1 MREMSSFSVICLFR
15 VAGAG
20 LTRHASDIKK
30 IYEGQSFYK
39 DKGKWWG
46 NYQIN
51 DLVVF
56 NNFKGSNYQLPH
68 RLKLLDCFP
77 YVIESRGVY
86 EIY

>member
-1 MREMSSFSVICLFR
+1 MREISSLSMISLFR
-15 VAGAG
+15 VPDSG
-20 LTRHASDIKK
+20 LSRHDSDIREIK
-30 IYEGQSFYK
+30 EGHSFYK
-39 DKGKWWG
+39 DKGKWWA

-56 NNFKGSNYQLPH
+56 DNIKGSDFQLPQC
-68 RLKLLDCFP
+68 LKLLDCFI

>member
-1 MREMSSFSVICLFR
+1 MREISSFSMMCLFR
-15 VAGAG
+15 VPGAG
-20 LTRHASDIKK
+20 LSRHDSDIWK
-30 IYEGQSFYK
+30 IDEGQSIYK
-39 DKGKWWG
+39 GKGKWWG

-56 NNFKGSNYQLPH
+56 NNFTGSDYQLPQ

-77 YVIESRGVY
+77 YVMGSGGVY

>member
-1 MREMSSFSVICLFR
+1 MIYLFR
-15 VAGAG
+15 VPGAG
-20 LTRHASDIKK
+20 LSRHASDIRK

-56 NNFKGSNYQLPH
+56 NDFKGSDYQLPQ
-68 RLKLLDCFP
+68 RLQLLDCFP
-77 YVIESRGVY
+77 YVMESRGVY
-86 EIY
+86 KIY

>member
-1 MREMSSFSVICLFR
+1 MICLFR
-15 VAGAG
+15 VPGAG
-20 LTRHASDIKK
+20 LRRHADNIRK

-39 DKGKWWG
+39 DKDKWWG
-46 NYQIN
+46 NCQIN

-56 NNFKGSNYQLPH
+56 NDFKGSNYQLPH
-68 RLKLLDCFP
+68 LLKLLDRFP

>member
-1 MREMSSFSVICLFR
+1 MPGYQDMLVIL
-15 VAGAG
+15 G
-20 LTRHASDIKK
+20 KYNK
-30 IYEGQSFYK
+30 GQSLYK

-56 NNFKGSNYQLPH
+56 NDFKGSDYQLPQ
-68 RLKLLDCFP
+68 RLKVLDCFP
-77 YVIESRGVY
+77 YVIESKRLY

>member
-1 MREMSSFSVICLFR
+1 MSSFSMICLFR

-20 LTRHASDIKK
+20 LRRHSSDIRK
-30 IYEGQSFYK
+30 ICEGQSFYK
-39 DKGKWWG
+39 DKGTWWG

-56 NNFKGSNYQLPH
+56 NDFKGSNYQLPH

-77 YVIESRGVY
+77 YVIESRVVY

>member
-1 MREMSSFSVICLFR
+1 MSSFSMICLFR
-15 VAGAG
+15 VPGAE
-20 LTRHASDIKK
+20 LSRHAGDIRK
-30 IYEGQSFYK
+30 ICKGQPLYK

-56 NNFKGSNYQLPH
+56 NDFKGSNYQLPQ

-77 YVIESRGVY
+77 YVIESKRLYEVY
-86 EIY
+86 

>member
-1 MREMSSFSVICLFR
+1 MSSFSIICLLR
-15 VAGAG
+15 VPGAG
-20 LTRHASDIKK
+20 LSRHASDIRKV
-30 IYEGQSFYK
+30 YESQSFYK

-56 NNFKGSNYQLPH
+56 NDFKGSDYQLPH
-68 RLKLLDCFP
+68 RLKLLDWFP

-86 EIY
+86 

>member
-1 MREMSSFSVICLFR
+1 MLVTLGKYTKVSRF
-15 VAGAG
+15 
-20 LTRHASDIKK
+20 IKT
-30 IYEGQSFYK
+30 
-39 DKGKWWG
+39 KGKWWG

-77 YVIESRGVY
+77 YVIDSREVY
-86 EIY
+86 EIYFPYHCYN

>member
-1 MREMSSFSVICLFR
+1 MICLFR
-15 VAGAG
+15 VS
-20 LTRHASDIKK
+20 RHASDIRK
-30 IYEGQSFYK
+30 IFEGQSIYK

-56 NNFKGSNYQLPH
+56 NDFKGSDYQMSQ
-68 RLKLLDCFP
+68 RLKLLDYFP
-77 YVIESRGVY
+77 YVMASRGVY